1 MSRAYSKRTARIG
14 LVSAFVFVTAILVG
28 GRPALAER
36 MPSLTS
42 VLQNYSLASADAGAD
57 EVKQLTISG
66 VLAGSGL
73 NGTFVTWRGNDRER
87 TDEHLGPRD
96 EKTLR
101 VGARFWYDDANGNAR
116 ELTGSLARRAR
127 TEHFIDSGDFALR
140 PDRCLLRG
148 RSVIAQRPMYVLDV
162 AADGGESETLYL
174 DARTWLPARI
184 AYEEDDGRAT
194 VDFGDWRTVAG
205 HRFPFRSVV
214 SDGDHAYD
222 TQQIT
227 SAIDVGT
234 PVDPLTF
241 APFVARAIEM
251 SAPETVALVAHDG
264 HLYAPVTIAGHTYQ
278 FLVDTGAQSI
288 LLDRS
293 VATELGLATSGTF
306 EASGAERTGG
316 LQLAKI
322 PELHVGKRG
331 RLTNIVVTTLD
342 LAGSSAGAFRADG
355 ILGYPFFAASL
366 VKIDFAAH
374 TMTFSAPGG
383 FASAGEALALD
394 VDRGLPEVSLW
405 VSGMLRAPF
414 VIDTGNAAQLLLYS
428 PFERRHRGLVP
439 YSAAQHKN
447 YGIGGATPSYR
458 SVLDRLDFGSISLYH
473 VDTDVML
480 ATRGAFADRFDAGN
494 VGLGVLQNF
503 VMTFDEPHATIF
515 IERGSAFDDGH
526 ARN

>member
-1 MSRAYSKRTARIG
+1 MWRAYLKRTARIG
-14 LVSAFVFVTAILVG
+14 LASAFLLATLTA

-36 MPSLTS
+36 LPSLTS
-42 VLQNYSLASADAGAD
+42 ILQNYSLAIADAGAG

-66 VLAGSGL
+66 MLAGGGL
-73 NGTFVTWRGNDRER
+73 TGTFTTWRENDRER

-101 VGARFWYDDANGNAR
+101 NGARFWYDDANGNAR

-127 TEHFIDSGDFALR
+127 TEHFIDSGEFALR

-148 RSVIAQRPMYVLDV
+148 RSVIAERPTYVLDV
-162 AADGGESETLYL
+162 AAEGGETETLYV
-174 DARTWLPARI
+174 DTRTSLPARI

-194 VDFGDWRTVAG
+194 VDFGDWRSVSG
-205 HRFPFRSVV
+205 RRYPFRSVI

-227 SAIDVGT
+227 TAIDVGA
-234 PVDPLTF
+234 PIDPATF
-241 APFVARAIEM
+241 APFAARTIEM
-251 SAPETVALVAHDG
+251 SAPETVALSVRDG
-264 HLYAPVTIAGHTYQ
+264 HLYAPVTIAGHAYQ

-288 LLDRS
+288 LVDRT
-293 VATELGLATSGTF
+293 VAMQLGLSTSGTF
-306 EASGAERTGG
+306 EASGAARTGG
-316 LQLAKI
+316 LKLAKL
-322 PELHVGKRG
+322 PELRVGNRG
-331 RLTNIVVTTLD
+331 LLTNVVVTTLD
-342 LAGSSAGAFRADG
+342 LATSSAGAFHADG

-366 VKIDFAAH
+366 VRIDFAAH
-374 TMTFSAPGG
+374 TMTFAPPAG
-383 FASAGEALALD
+383 SPSTGEALALD
-394 VDRGLPEVSLW
+394 VDRGLPEVRLS

-439 YSAAQHKN
+439 YSAVRHN
-447 YGIGGATPSYR
+447 SYGIGGATSSYR
-458 SVLDRLDFGSISLYH
+458 SVLDQLDFGSISLYH

-503 VMTFDEPHATIF
+503 ILTFDEAHAMLY
-515 IERGSAFDDGH
+515 IERGSAFDDGR